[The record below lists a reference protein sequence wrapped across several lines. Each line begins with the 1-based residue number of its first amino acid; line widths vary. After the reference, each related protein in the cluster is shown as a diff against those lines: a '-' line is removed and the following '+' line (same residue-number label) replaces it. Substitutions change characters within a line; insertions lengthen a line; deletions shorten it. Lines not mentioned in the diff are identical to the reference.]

1 MSVAAAADAAAAAA
15 VALAVLS
22 SARMMRSWS
31 SSVREEQ
38 DDEDESQENTMVFSP
53 TDITNYLLML
63 PKLDDDGFIKKPASW
78 SECLSMLCSQKEERH
93 LKIQNPDGL
102 LYLTFLYQSGMLFF
116 VCKYFRIL
124 STYII

>member
-1 MSVAAAADAAAAAA
+1 MQETID
-15 VALAVLS
+15 LS
-22 SARMMRSWS
+22 GRYHEGDTDDNFQIP
-31 SSVREEQ
+31 VINDDDDDDDQNEE
-38 DDEDESQENTMVFSP
+38 EDF
-53 TDITNYLLML
+53 
-63 PKLDDDGFIKKPASW
+63 DDDGFIKKPASW

-102 LYLTFLYQSGMLFF
+102 LYLTFLHQSGMLFL